1 MPFGFSMRRSWM
13 RMWSASTLM
22 AIAALGR
29 AVGDDAEAFFQD
41 HVKPIL
47 RESCYE
53 CHSHGAERIR
63 GGLVLDSRPGVMAG
77 GDSGPAVVPGEPEQS
92 RLIRAI
98 RYGDPD
104 LQMPPKNRRL
114 SPEQVAVLEEWIR
127 RGAPWPSLPGDEV
140 SAGAMKPRPRG
151 VITAEDRQWWAF
163 QPVREP
169 AVPSVRNAAWLR
181 NPVDAFVAERLER
194 EGMTPSPPAAPAA
207 FLRRV
212 TWDLTGLPPT
222 PEETASF
229 EAASLRDPVRAVSDV
244 VDRLLASPRYGE
256 RWARHWLDLARYAE
270 SDGYRV
276 DDYRPHV
283 WRYRDWVVR
292 ALNEDLPYDQ
302 FVKAQIAGDELWPGD
317 PERARVATAFLRH
330 WIYEYNNRDVRGQWQ
345 TILNELTDV
354 TGDLFLGLGVQCA
367 RCHDHKFDPILQKD
381 YYRLQAFFA
390 PLLPRQDLTVASE
403 SEAAAYRNRL
413 AAWRDAAGDSLREL
427 EQFEE
432 PVRARAAESALGKF
446 PEDIQ
451 ALVRKPAS
459 EQTLLERQL
468 SALAHRQ
475 IEYEWARLATHLMK
489 EEKEPYEALQKRI
502 KEFAALRPEP
512 LPAAFTVTDLGPEAP
527 PVFLPKS
534 RDSGPVEPGF
544 LSVLDPRPAEV
555 VRPETA
561 PQSTGRRATL
571 ASWLVSP
578 ENPLAARVL
587 VNRVWQYHFGRG
599 LAANSSDFGHL
610 GEPPSHPELLDWLAA
625 RLVRDGWSLKQLHR
639 WILTSATYAQAA
651 TRGSEGS
658 AMDPENRWLGRFS
671 TRRLEA
677 EQIRDALFAVTGELD
692 LTSGGPAADA
702 TRPRR
707 TVYTRVTRNVR
718 DPLLDVFDAPDSFS
732 STAQRNVTTTPTQAL
747 LLINQPFLVQRS
759 RAFAR
764 RLVRESGDADEARI
778 TQAYRLAFGRPPT
791 AEELDRARQFL
802 VEQSTRV
809 SPERPRLATFHSD
822 KMPYR
827 EGRAAV
833 VEPKSSQERFV
844 VPASPVLPD
853 GAFTVEGYVLLRTAP
868 VSGGLRTI
876 AARWDGDS
884 SHAGWALGV
893 TGKGV
898 VAAPQTLLL
907 RTSGPS
913 VGEASSRGTEY
924 SSGVTLDLN
933 KPYYVAAAATA
944 GDPGEVAV
952 TFVVKDLSN
961 DCEPPRIVQV
971 RSAGILGV
979 RSGDPFTLG
988 GIAGVAASGWDGL
1001 LDDVRLTSRALSTDQ
1016 LLLSGDAVP
1025 AGCVGW
1031 WRFEPTPG
1039 AYLDSTAAGSHF
1051 LAPVPPAE
1059 DLMDVRT
1066 QALADLCHVLL
1077 NSNEFL
1083 YTD

>member
-1 MPFGFSMRRSWM
+1 M
-13 RMWSASTLM
+13 T
-22 AIAALGR
+22 
-29 AVGDDAEAFFQD
+29 
-41 HVKPIL
+41 
-47 RESCYE
+47 
-53 CHSHGAERIR
+53 
-63 GGLVLDSRPGVMAG
+63 G

-127 RGAPWPSLPGDEV
+127 RGAPWPSSPGDAL
-140 SAGAMKPRPRG
+140 SSGAMKSRPRG
-151 VITAEDRQWWAF
+151 GITAEDRQWWAF

-169 AVPSVRNAAWLR
+169 AIPSVGNPAWLR
-181 NPVDAFVAERLER
+181 NPVDAFIAERLQH
-194 EGMTPSPPAAPAA
+194 EGLSPSPPAAPAA

-222 PEETASF
+222 LEETAAF
-229 EAASLRDPVRAVSDV
+229 EASSLRDPVRAVSEV

-302 FVKAQIAGDELWPGD
+302 FVKAQIAGDELWPDD

-354 TGDLFLGLGVQCA
+354 TGDLFLGLGMQCA

-381 YYRLQAFFA
+381 YFRLQAFFA

-403 SEAAAYRNRL
+403 AEVASYRDRF

-432 PVRARAAESALGKF
+432 PVRVCAEESALGKF

-451 ALVRKPAS
+451 ALMRKPES
-459 EQTLLERQL
+459 ERTLLERQL
-468 SALAHRQ
+468 AALAHRQ
-475 IEYEWARLATHLMK
+475 VEYEWARLATHLKK
-489 EEKEPYEALQKRI
+489 EEKEPYEALQKRL
-502 KEFAALRPEP
+502 KEYAALRPEP
-512 LPAAFTVTDLGPEAP
+512 LPAAFTVTDLGPVAP

-534 RDSGPVEPGF
+534 RDWVPVEPGF
-544 LSVLDPRPAEV
+544 LSVLDPRPAEI
-555 VRPETA
+555 VRPDTA
-561 PQSTGRRATL
+561 AQSTGRRATL
-571 ASWLVSP
+571 ASWLVAP

-610 GEPPSHPELLDWLAA
+610 GEPPSHPELLDWLAT
-625 RLVRDGWSLKQLHR
+625 RFVRDGWSLKQLHR
-639 WILTSATYAQAA
+639 WILTSATYGQAA
-651 TRGSEGS
+651 TAESTS
-658 AMDPENRWLGRFS
+658 ATPAADPENRWLGRFP

-692 LTSGGPAADA
+692 LASGGPAVDA
-702 TRPRR
+702 ARPRR

-764 RLVRESGDADEARI
+764 RLVRECGESDEARI
-778 TQAYRLAFGRPPT
+778 ARAYRLAFGRPPS
-791 AEELDRARQFL
+791 AGELDRARSFL
-802 VEQSTRV
+802 VEQGTRV
-809 SPERPRLATFHSD
+809 SPERPKLATFYSD

-833 VEPKSSQERFV
+833 VEPRSAQERFV
-844 VPASPVLPD
+844 VPASPVLPE

-868 VSGGLRTI
+868 APGGMRSI
-876 AARWDGDS
+876 AARWDGDT

-907 RTSGPS
+907 RAGVP
-913 VGEASSRGTEY
+913 GAENGSSRGTEF

-933 KPYYVAAAATA
+933 KPYYVSAAAA
-944 GDPGEVAV
+944 PGEAGEVSV

-971 RSAGILGV
+971 RASGSLGV
-979 RSGDPFTLG
+979 RSGEPFTVG
-988 GIAGVAASGWDGL
+988 GLAGVAGSGWDGL
-1001 LDDVRLTSRALSTDQ
+1001 LDDVRLTSRALPTDQ
-1016 LLLSGDAVP
+1016 LLLSGDTVP

-1031 WRFEPTPG
+1031 WRFEATPG
-1039 AYLDSTAAGSHF
+1039 AYLDSTSTGSHF
-1051 LAPVPPAE
+1051 LAPAPPAE

-1066 QALADLCHVLL
+1066 QALADFCHVLL